1 MNEKIDK
8 LLDMLTREK
17 YFRLR
22 LLIEGIIVGIGTGI
36 AVGVFRFLL
45 AETEVW
51 RPWVYQQ
58 VGIAYQAGDWLWPA
72 AYGLAFVVI
81 AFLVHRIVQNEP
93 MCTGSGIPQIK
104 GILLGKMYMRWH
116 TVVLSKIIGGVLAI
130 GAGLSL
136 GREGPSVQIGAAVG
150 QGISRNAKRT
160 RFEERILLTAGAG
173 AGLAA
178 AFNAPLAG
186 VVFGLEELQKSF
198 SPVLLLA
205 SITAAV
211 TATTVAGVIFGFSP
225 IFTVGQLEPLPL
237 AVYGCLI
244 VLGIFVGSLGRLFNP
259 SLMLSMNCF
268 ARLNRCGF
276 GKLLLPLMMAAVL
289 GFILPEIL
297 GGGSHL
303 VDALMQGS
311 YPLGFLCLLLCGKF
325 IFTMLSFGTGVPGGI
340 FMPMLVIGAAAGA
353 VCGQSLISLGLM
365 EQQYL
370 VNLTAFGMAAYF
382 AAVVKSPVTGSILI
396 MEMTGSFQHMLAL
409 IIVSLAAYIVSD
421 MTGGKPVYEELLD
434 RSLRQRNHQGKL
446 QLAITGQRV
455 AVELV
460 IHPGSMAAGRLIS
473 SIAWPGKTV
482 LVDLRRGMY
491 RLVPEGDVTLQPGD
505 YLYVLTEDTEVS
517 ELKHLVE

>member
-22 LLIEGIIVGIGTGI
+22 LLIEGILVGAGTGI
-36 AVGVFRFLL
+36 AVGIFRFLL

-58 VGIAYQAGDWLWPA
+58 VRAGYLTGDWLWPA
-72 AYGLAFVVI
+72 AYSVSFVLI

-116 TVVLSKIIGGVLAI
+116 TVVLSKIVGGVLAI

-150 QGISRNAKRT
+150 QGISRNARRT

-211 TATTVAGVIFGFSP
+211 TATTVAGMIFGFSP
-225 IFTVGQLEPLPL
+225 IFAVGQLEPLPL
-237 AVYGCLI
+237 AAYGSLML
-244 VLGIFVGSLGRLFNP
+244 LGIFVGLLGRMFNP

-268 ARLNRCGF
+268 EKLDKYGP
-276 GKLLLPLMMAAVL
+276 GKILLPLLMAAVL
-289 GFILPEIL
+289 GFVLPEIL

-303 VDALMQGS
+303 VDALVQGG
-311 YPLGFLCLLLCGKF
+311 YPLGFLCLLLFGKF
-325 IFTMLSFGTGVPGGI
+325 AFTMLSFGTGVPGGI

-353 VCGQSLISLGLM
+353 ACGQCLVSLGIM
-365 EQQYL
+365 EPQYL
-370 VNLTAFGMAAYF
+370 VHLTAFGMAAYF

-409 IIVSLAAYIVSD
+409 IIVSMAAYIVAD

-434 RSLRQRNHQGKL
+434 RSLRRRNLQGKL
-446 QLAITGQRV
+446 LSAVSGQRM

-460 IHPGSMAAGRLIS
+460 IHPGSKAAGRLIG
-473 SIAWPGKTV
+473 SIAWPEKTV

-491 RLVPEGDVTLQPGD
+491 RMVPEGNVALQPGD
-505 YLYVLTEDTEVS
+505 YLYALTEDTEVS
-517 ELKHLVE
+517 ELQHLVE